1 MTENG
6 TTVYEDDG
14 TTPLV
19 YYPRQVRLNLTGS
32 TFEKTAGARLHKY
45 ANDPNA
51 NADGRACNNDIVLFR
66 YADVLLM
73 KAEALV
79 RCGLSGNEQFN
90 MVRTRVGLP
99 SAEAT
104 LENILHE
111 RMVELAWE
119 GWRRNDMIRFGIFTH
134 PYTDRPQLN
143 DEQSGFTTVFP
154 IPADIMVMHPT
165 WRQNPGY

>member
-1 MTENG
+1 MKRLFALTMG
-6 TTVYEDDG
+6 M
-14 TTPLV
+14 LV
-19 YYPRQVRLNLTGS
+19 AAQLM
-32 TFEKTAGARLHKY
+32 AA
-45 ANDPNA
+45 D
-51 NADGRACNNDIVLFR
+51 ADGRACNNDIVLFR
-66 YADVLLM
+66 YADVLRM

-90 MVRTRVGLP
+90 MVRSRVGLP

-119 GWRRNDMIRFGIFTH
+119 DWRRNDMIRFGIFTQ
-134 PYTDRPQLN
+134 PYTDRPQLSG
-143 DEQSGFTTVFP
+143 EQSGFTTVFP

>member
-1 MTENG
+1 MKRLFALTMG
-6 TTVYEDDG
+6 M
-14 TTPLV
+14 LV
-19 YYPRQVRLNLTGS
+19 AAQLM
-32 TFEKTAGARLHKY
+32 AA
-45 ANDPNA
+45 D
-51 NADGRACNNDIVLFR
+51 ADGRACNNDIVLFR

-111 RMVELAWE
+111 RMVELAW
-119 GWRRNDMIRFGIFTH
+119 GRLAAQRHDPLRH
-134 PYTDRPQLN
+134 L
-143 DEQSGFTTVFP
+143 
-154 IPADIMVMHPT
+154 HPT
-165 WRQNPGY
+165 LHRPPAAQW